1 MPPEQHLP
9 AGQDADPQPLHPT
22 SFWKTPTPITPA
34 LTLYQVPIP
43 DAVPVQ
49 LPDGRTAWARPVQE
63 RLIPETPEPTPTR
76 EPMPAWAKAF
86 SLAAGSLTILAL
98 GGAAALRIAAPA
110 LGDLVDVLD
119 MLFRVALVLA
129 ALLFGGA
136 VLTRILL
143 RRATTPL
150 LDDATRT
157 AQEQPPA
164 PTVVFAPHIDTGGDR
179 LFGRSGSVTVQ
190 LGDRNRAKH

>member
-1 MPPEQHLP
+1 
-9 AGQDADPQPLHPT
+9 
-22 SFWKTPTPITPA
+22 
-34 LTLYQVPIP
+34 
-43 DAVPVQ
+43 
-49 LPDGRTAWARPVQE
+49 
-63 RLIPETPEPTPTR
+63 
-76 EPMPAWAKAF
+76 MPAWAKAF
-86 SLAAGSLTILAL
+86 SLAAGSLTVLAL

-136 VLTRILL
+136 VLARILV

-150 LDDATRT
+150 LDDATHT

-164 PTVVFAPHIDTGGDR
+164 STLVFAPHIDTGGDR